1 MSLWV
6 SFVLQTATNWNLK
19 VGHRNRHE
27 NRRSSRKRHL
37 VALGKRE
44 GRKMG
49 RLNQRMTYYVR
60 NIYKKIYE
68 MSKNNIYYIG
78 CM

>member
-1 MSLWV
+1 
-6 SFVLQTATNWNLK
+6 
-19 VGHRNRHE
+19 
-27 NRRSSRKRHL
+27 
-37 VALGKRE
+37 
-44 GRKMG
+44 MG

-78 CM
+78 CMWLSNINYTKRTYIAFADPVIFQIFMIKITLAAC